1 MNEPTQIKNP
11 SITLYPFH
19 LRNDGDEGYQQPA
32 KNAEHIWQTLA
43 DNVGEK
49 FNFPELKSLRDNLI
63 CYKDGQYHPAGEDG
77 NLSDQKLLPN
87 GKILRFQPLTLS
99 DNLKLYGSIDAR
111 RIHDTYA
118 ADLTFYY
125 NNATISVADLK
136 QFNPQG
142 CLLPNQIQASIGQT
156 LLLYAEPVGFYDDS
170 AYGALA
176 EECVRAFV
184 GEGIA
189 RELKL
194 TVAGKLFGSPIF
206 EYDNIPKN
214 CHILVWLQE
223 DPKTLVRATATF
235 NFYWTNLLCAR
246 SKILFVY
253 RQAKESYRLGQQ
265 IASKLEKLLPKF
277 TQIEAEPNL
286 EDKLTKL
293 KSLLATISSLVFDY
307 AQELRH
313 LQEFSITID
322 INTDNYEEACG
333 RIKALSI
340 EGDDLRFLQKFGD
353 LSDRKYQSQIQKYL
367 NYLMANQDFFQQTIS
382 TIRGMVEIEQA
393 QLSREQAEREHQ
405 RDREQIQLYKQKEEE
420 QKDRDET
427 QITQDKESE
436 DKEKKRDRQL
446 ENIIFFVGTA
456 IGGGQIFSA
465 SYPLI
470 KDTPI
475 KWQPDFSLPLHPFTA
490 TIVWSLLFGVGFGS
504 LILGILLLVR
514 KRFSK

>member
-49 FNFPELKSLRDNLI
+49 FNFPELKSLRDYFI
-63 CYKDGQYHPAGEDG
+63 CYQNGLYYPAGEDG
-77 NLSDQKLLPN
+77 NLNDRKLLKN
-87 GKILRFQPLTLS
+87 GNTLKFQSLTLPN
-99 DNLKLYGSIDAR
+99 NLKLNGSILAR
-111 RIHDTYA
+111 QIHDTYA

-125 NNATISVADLK
+125 DNATISVADLK

-170 AYGALA
+170 AAYAALA
-176 EECVRAFV
+176 EECVRDFV

-189 RELKL
+189 PELKL

-206 EYDNIPKN
+206 EYDNIAKN
-214 CHILVWLQE
+214 CQILVWLKQHPE
-223 DPKTLVRATATF
+223 TLVRATSTF

-246 SKILFVY
+246 SKILCVY
-253 RQAKESYRLGQQ
+253 NQAKESYRLGQQ
-265 IASKLEKLLPKF
+265 IAGKLEKLLPEF
-277 TQIEAEPNL
+277 TKIEAEPNR
-286 EDKLTKL
+286 EVKLTKL
-293 KSLLATISSLVFDY
+293 KSLLAAISSLVFEY

-313 LQEFSITID
+313 LREFSITTD
-322 INTDNYEEACG
+322 INTDNYSESYVK
-333 RIKALSI
+333 IKALSI
-340 EGDDLRFLQKFGD
+340 AGDDLQFLQKFRR

-367 NYLMANQDFFQQTIS
+367 NYLIANQDLFQQTIS
-382 TIRGMVEIEQA
+382 RISSMVAIEQVELDA
-393 QLSREQAEREHQ
+393 EQE
-405 RDREQIQLYKQKEEE
+405 
-420 QKDRDET
+420 KD
-427 QITQDKESE
+427 
-436 DKEKKRDRQL
+436 EKKRDRQL

-465 SYPLI
+465 AYPLI

-475 KWQPDFSLPLHPFTA
+475 KWQPDSSLPLHPFTA
-490 TIVWSLLFGVGFGS
+490 TIIWSLVFGILFGL
-504 LILGILLLVR
+504 LILPILPLARKILPKILPLLR
-514 KRFSK
+514 KILPW